1 MANFT
6 QNTLSFYHTFSKT
19 QVNKNAPFNSLG
31 NSINKSGH
39 TVQASD
45 VWADDIPFFA
55 EKGTTGEVHS
65 IFSAHAQ
72 TNDLVKVG
80 SKIYQRNATPYST
93 SETFDTLWSEKTKSI
108 MDWAIVDGEYQYTE
122 VDGALVDGSYLVN
135 AAGKPVIKYYER
147 AQLSI
152 LTAANNANV
161 TSNKLASRLKVGGTW
176 GTDSK
181 ESVPFMNGGRW
192 VEQFVTVTDKYV
204 NGEAATIYAPQVY
217 LTSTAAAPQVAG
229 TVYFDFCATGVILWD
244 SRTADGKEVITCFE
258 YVGDKLSNALTN
270 ISSEIE
276 DIVSTTMEGVVASVG
291 TTNAASTAG
300 LSIKGTKTAPT
311 VDITTGSVTTGET
324 KLVTGG
330 AVAAV
335 TDALAGRIAQL
346 EGIQHFSVAVVD
358 ALPETPVENTIY
370 LVPEEGKTSGNY
382 VEYIAYKPA
391 GSETV
396 TTERIGTTA
405 IDLSGYTTDGE
416 HEALQGRVSTIET
429 TTVPALEQAIAGA
442 KTEASTNLATARTE
456 ITAEIA
462 QAKSEAIASA
472 EVTITAGTGIVVTG
486 EGKGTTFQIAVSDE
500 VATAASVSA
509 LSQVVASNKTEL
521 EGKITAAETAA
532 STALETA
539 KTEIKGTTDALDT
552 RLQTAEGKVSTLEG
566 QVATLTT
573 GDNSVAKQIE
583 TAANT
588 IKGQTLAQTGTLSGM
603 FSVTTA
609 GSVGTGITG
618 ITISDTGL
626 SAAITKAKT
635 DAETTAATALSTAR
649 GEITTEIGTAVSGL
663 ETKLTT
669 GEGSLGAKVAALET
683 ATGTTLPAA
692 IEQALTDAK
701 AYSDSLHTTSLDY
714 VVLGDSE
721 TLPTASA
728 ETLGKIYLVKEGNTA
743 NGETGIDAISGS
755 YVEYMTRK
763 VGEGETATYTW
774 EKIGTTAADLSGYT
788 KSVTINGRTY
798 TATAANAGALDL
810 GNVVVGT
817 YNSMADGVTYASEQP
832 NRDSI
837 YVGIHENGYIGIG
850 VASATD
856 SVMGVS
862 KMFTGNLS
870 TAVSEVVDTA
880 VSVKSAQAM
889 YSSLATLAGGKL
901 AQIYGGDYLTL
912 SALAVHNGNTVSP
925 KCIDPTTDKLPKNI
939 ISVIGNMMFADNGA
953 IFPIEPEKIY
963 NDNISFNHFAEG
975 SNLVTWCADLPGVE
989 SGSYMFASSNALTSF
1004 SGDLSNLRNGYS
1016 MFGLCYEL
1024 TSFCGD
1030 LSSLEVGD
1038 NMFDAT
1044 NLNLESVECIADT
1057 INEYE
1062 GEITI
1067 RWKELPAE
1075 EKRQELVDE
1084 LSRIVDKG
1092 WTLKTN
1098 QELLPLFDG
1107 EKYQTGTYDVQPK
1120 TRDANSETVTVYYVR
1135 KK

>member
-1 MANFT
+1 MGNFV
-6 QNTLSFYHTFSKT
+6 QDTLSFYHTFSKT

-80 SKIYQRNATPYST
+80 SKIYQRNATPYS
-93 SETFDTLWSEKTKSI
+93 SEATFDTLWSEKTKSI
-108 MDWAIVDGEYQYTE
+108 TDWSIVDGEYQYTE

-291 TTNAASTAG
+291 TTNAATTAG

-311 VDITTGSVTTGET
+311 VDITTGSVTAGEA

-330 AVAAV
+330 AVATV

-416 HEALQGRVSTIET
+416 HEALQGRVSAIET
-429 TTVPALEQAIAGA
+429 TTVPALEQSIADA
-442 KTEASTNLATARTE
+442 KSEAATNLATARGE

-486 EGKGTTFQIAVSDE
+486 EGKGTTFQIAVSDD

-521 EGKITAAETAA
+521 EGKIAAAQSAAENAQGAA
-532 STALETA
+532 DAAMAEAQA
-539 KTEIKGTTDALDT
+539 KVASITTGTVPEGVTITTGTTPQLSIV
-552 RLQTAEGKVSTLEG
+552 TAPDSSSGNGSKLVTK
-566 QVATLTT
+566 QVAESIAS
-573 GDNSVAKQIE
+573 GYAND
-583 TAANT
+583 AANAV
-588 IKGQTLAQTGTLSGM
+588 KGQSLAQTGTLSGM
-603 FSVTTA
+603 FSVATT
-609 GSVGTGITG
+609 GTVGTGITG
-618 ITISDTGL
+618 ITI
-626 SAAITKAKT
+626 T
-635 DAETTAATALSTAR
+635 DAGLGQAISDAKKAGTDAATAVETLSSKSVNYSTSLGSDANTVTVALGGEVGSPKVQITNVAAASALTA
-649 GEITTEIGTAVSGL
+649 L
-663 ETKLTT
+663 ETKVDNFHKA
-669 GEGSLGAKVAALET
+669 GVSYKVL
-683 ATGTTLPAA
+683 
-692 IEQALTDAK
+692 
-701 AYSDSLHTTSLDY
+701 
-714 VVLGDSE
+714 SE
-721 TLPTASA
+721 LPTASVDYNGVIVLVPTLDASNA
-728 ETLGKIYLVKEGNTA
+728 EGDKKE
-743 NGETGIDAISGS
+743 AISGS
-755 YVEYMTRK
+755 YVEHLCVNKGT
-763 VGEGETATYTW
+763 EEAPQWAW
-774 EKIGTTAADLSGYT
+774 EQIGTTAADLHGYVNAIDSSSIQ
-788 KSVTINGRTY
+788 SVY
-798 TATAANAGALDL
+798 SS
-810 GNVVVGT
+810 V
-817 YNSMADGVTYASEQP
+817 YASISSTGYL
-832 NRDSI
+832 SI
-837 YVGIHENGYIGIG
+837 GANH
-850 VASATD
+850 ASD

-862 KMFTGNLS
+862 KMFTGNDITTLGNL
-870 TAVSEVVDTA
+870 TDTA
-880 VSVKSAQAM
+880 VSVKSAKAM
-889 YSSLATLAGGKL
+889 YSTLATLADSKVSDVTADYYLSLAGFMVLTTSDAPTARVIESGLLHSAIVHSIVKSSNPETVEGG
-901 AQIYGGDYLTL
+901 ILT
-912 SALAVHNGNTVSP
+912 
-925 KCIDPTTDKLPKNI
+925 
-939 ISVIGNMMFADNGA
+939 ADNGVKRVLA
-953 IFPIEPEKIY
+953 TDKIVNGTNMFTSTHIE
-963 NDNISFNHFAEG
+963 
-975 SNLVTWCADLPGVE
+975 TWVD
-989 SGSYMFASSNALTSF
+989 
-1004 SGDLSNLRNGYS
+1004 DLSNMTNGTA
-1016 MFGLCYEL
+1016 MFKNCAQL
-1024 TSFCGD
+1024 TTFVGD
-1030 LSSLEVGD
+1030 LSSLETAD
-1038 NMFDAT
+1038 EMFYGCTLDAES
-1044 NLNLESVECIADT
+1044 LEILADT
-1057 INEYE
+1057 LPTVTSGTIDIGASTNATEE
-1062 GEITI
+1062 VITTI
-1067 RWKELPAE
+1067 KG
-1075 EKRQELVDE
+1075 
-1084 LSRIVDKG
+1084 KG
-1092 WTLKTN
+1092 WTVKSN
-1098 QELLPLFDG
+1098 
-1107 EKYQTGTYDVQPK
+1107 GT
-1120 TRDANSETVTVYYVR
+1120 TL
-1135 KK
+1135 